1 MVINV
6 EINKTWHANSG
17 LKISQTFENGFRFG
31 CQHPVK
37 TPTHTHN
44 GVVMTGAVLSH
55 TLVFPSI
62 EGEGG
67 NADTH
72 THRPKRDCIL
82 K

>member
-1 MVINV
+1 MWKST
-6 EINKTWHANSG
+6 KTWHANSG

-37 TPTHTHN
+37 TPTHTHTQRCGDD
-44 GVVMTGAVLSH
+44 GVGSVTH